1 MGMKVGVLQ
10 FFSWSRRVPLTA
22 VYARAFSRIQTMDQ
36 AGYDCVWLAEH
47 HFNTYSVC
55 PSINVMAAHV
65 ASITRNLRVG
75 LAVSLAAFYNPLRLA
90 EEVAMLDVLSGGRVN
105 WGAGRGFDRAEF
117 EAFGVPVEES
127 SDRFR
132 ECVEIVLA
140 AWRSERLAYE
150 GRFWRY
156 DGIEVLPKPLQAPH
170 PPVWLAA
177 TSLDSIR
184 RAAEKGYDILQDP
197 HATHTDIGR
206 KRAHYYEVL
215 RAHGFPTEGR
225 VIPTARLLAVGAT
238 DQEADEV
245 ARAGAS
251 WTVASY
257 ANPTKRAG
265 PPPCA
270 LGARDRSGGA
280 LHERGRD
287 PRHPRAGA
295 RHGAR
300 AARDDRPRLPHVRA
314 AEPPQLHALHRASA
328 AQARLGC
335 VIPGAQRCRGMRS
348 ATPPS

>member
-1 MGMKVGVLQ
+1 
-10 FFSWSRRVPLTA
+10 
-22 VYARAFSRIQTMDQ
+22 
-36 AGYDCVWLAEH
+36 
-47 HFNTYSVC
+47 VC
-55 PSINVMAAHV
+55 PSINVMATHV
-65 ASITRNLRVG
+65 AARTRRLRIG
-75 LAVSLAAFYNPLRLA
+75 LAVSLAAFYHPLRLA
-90 EEVAMLDVLSGGRVN
+90 EEVAMVDVLSGGRVN
-105 WGAGRGFDRAEF
+105 WGAGRGFDRVEF

-140 AWRSERLAYE
+140 AWREERLTYA

-170 PPVWLAA
+170 PPLWLAA

-197 HATHTDIGR
+197 HATHADIGR
-206 KRAHYYEVL
+206 KRALYYEVL
-215 RAHGFPTEGR
+215 RAHGFPTTAR

-265 PPPCA
+265 PPPV
-270 LGARDRSGGA
+270 
-280 LHERGRD
+280 HW
-287 PRHPRAGA
+287 
-295 RHGAR
+295 
-300 AARDDRPRLPHVRA
+300 V
-314 AEPPQLHALHRASA
+314 
-328 AQARLGC
+328 
-335 VIPGAQRCRGMRS
+335 PGADPVERYMNEVVIRG
-348 ATPPS
+348 TPDRVIDKIAELRETIGLDYLMCAPLSHQSFMLFTDKVLPKLL

>member
-1 MGMKVGVLQ
+1 MKVGVLQ
-10 FFSWSRRVPLTA
+10 FFGWADRATPLTTVYQRA
-22 VYARAFSRIQTMDQ
+22 VERFEIMDRT
-36 AGYDCVWLAEH
+36 GYDCVWLAEH

-65 ASITRNLRVG
+65 AARTRQLRIG

-117 EAFGVPVEES
+117 EAFGVPPEES

-140 AWRSERLAYE
+140 AWRQERLAYE

-156 DGIEVLPKPLQAPH
+156 DGIEVLPKPLQTPH

-177 TSLDSIR
+177 TSMDSIS

-206 KRAHYYEVL
+206 KRQHYYDVL
-215 RAHGFPTEGR
+215 RAHGFATGGR

-238 DQEADEV
+238 DREADEV

-265 PPPCA
+265 PPPAHWVPGIDPVERYMNEVVIRGTPERVLDTITQLRETIGLDYLMCA
-270 LGARDRSGGA
+270 PLS
-280 LHERGRD
+280 
-287 PRHPRAGA
+287 
-295 RHGAR
+295 HGSFTLFTEQV
-300 AARDDRPRLPHVRA
+300 LPK
-314 AEPPQLHALHRASA
+314 LL
-328 AQARLGC
+328 
-335 VIPGAQRCRGMRS
+335 
-348 ATPPS
+348 